1 MTTNTH
7 NERWSHRL
15 GRRAGH
21 AWRGYRRREQRAAG
35 WLVARGVPA
44 GAATALLWLAKL
56 LVLGVLLY
64 AAFWLVL
71 LFLFAVAAAWA
82 VQNGALDGD
91 GERPDFVE
99 DELSR
104 LRKTPGY
111 DPNPY
116 NDSAHE
122 MYTDD

>member
-21 AWRGYRRREQRAAG
+21 AWRGYLRREQSAAG

-44 GAATALLWLAKL
+44 GGATALLWIVKL
-56 LVLGVLLY
+56 LTLGVLLY
-64 AAFWLVL
+64 TAFWLVL
-71 LFLFAVAAAWA
+71 LVCAVVAMWAA
-82 VQNGALDGD
+82 QRGALD
-91 GERPDFVE
+91 
-99 DELSR
+99 DEFEWPFTDQEE

-111 DPNPY
+111 DPVLY
-116 NDSAHE
+116 NDIAHSDYPDE
-122 MYTDD
+122 NDN